1 MFWNHVK
8 VALRNLR
15 KNKLFATINIVGLA
29 IGLTIYVF
37 GGLLVKYE
45 RTHDMFFENASRIYT
60 VGSTA
65 APGLKVG
72 IDRINAT
79 FSAVGPIIETE
90 LREDVEAV
98 ARTIRS
104 EYLLSVGRES
114 FYEGIVFADP
124 SLLDIFDFNYLHGD
138 ASALRDPSGLVISE
152 SVARKYFGRNDVVG
166 EVFTFDNEFD
176 FHVAAVIEDVPLN
189 SHFSSSVI
197 LEGALGFLVPMQGL
211 NRMRDWDL
219 AGDWRNLSIGNMT
232 YVLVNEGMDEEW
244 LAARLDGIYDRF
256 VPEDQYEVISSLTVT
271 PLVRANLAVWDMIG
285 MPVIAVISLLS
296 LLVLVVACVNY
307 TNLATAQSLGRSR
320 EVGMRKTMG
329 ASQRQLLGQFLVE
342 SLVITSIAMVV
353 AIAALE
359 LIIPLLNNAANKA
372 LEINYL
378 ETLPW
383 LVLTTV
389 VVGLLAGAYPAWL
402 ITRATPIEALRDS
415 ARKGKKGSRMRA
427 VMIGVQF
434 AISAFMLALVSIV
447 YMQNEKIKESSYVFP
462 RSEIYTLGRLSTDGV
477 RERLDTLKNELEAL
491 PNVDTVSFSW
501 QVPYEQNNSTRSV
514 SLQPGDEAGKMSF
527 HVLNMSPDFL
537 TTYDIPVLSG
547 RGLSRD
553 VANDRSKEDD
563 ETLNVVINELAVERL
578 GFGSAEAA
586 INQRFYL
593 LADDG
598 INTEYVIV
606 GVVPTQNIVGLFNE
620 VKPFLFIY
628 DPDALRI
635 GSVRITGGNM
645 MDTVAAIEA
654 AWDRVIPDYP
664 MQGRFLDDVFDDVYN
679 ILKYM
684 NAALAGFAFVA
695 LTLALIGLF
704 GLAAFMAAQRTKE
717 IGMRKVRGASSAQIA
732 RLLVWQFSTPVLW
745 ALAVALPGAYFAST
759 QYLNFFAD
767 RISSPVLVL
776 VVAGALAVML
786 AWSTVAGHAIRIA
799 RANPI
804 EALRYE

>member
-1 MFWNHVK
+1 MIWNHVL

-15 KNKLFATINIVGLA
+15 KNKLFATINILGLA

-37 GGLLVKYE
+37 GGLLVNYE
-45 RTHDMFFENASRIYT
+45 RTHDLFFENAERIYT
-60 VGSTA
+60 IGSTA
-65 APGLKVG
+65 APELNVG
-72 IDRINAT
+72 IDKMNAT
-79 FSAVGPIIETE
+79 FSAVAPIVETE
-90 LREDVEAV
+90 LSEDVAAV
-98 ARTIRS
+98 ARTIAS
-104 EYLLSVGRES
+104 EYLMSVGRED
-114 FYEGIVFADP
+114 FYEGILFADP
-124 SLLDIFDFNYLHGD
+124 ALLDIFDFNYLHGD
-138 ASALRDPSGLVISE
+138 ASALRDPSGLVIAE
-152 SVARKYFGRNDVVG
+152 SIAQKYFGRSDVVG

-189 SHFSSSVI
+189 SHFSSAVVVDTRVN
-197 LEGALGFLVPMQGL
+197 FLVPMQGF
-211 NRMRDWDL
+211 NRMRNWDL
-219 AGDWRNLSIGNMT
+219 AGDWQNLSMGNMT
-232 YVLVNEGMDEEW
+232 YVMVNDGMGQTW
-244 LAARLDGIYDRF
+244 LQERMDSIYDRF
-256 VPEDQYEVISSLTVT
+256 VPEAQHEVISSLNVT
-271 PLVRANLAVWDMIG
+271 PLVQANLAIWEMIG
-285 MPVIAVISLLS
+285 MPVIAVVSLLS

-342 SLVITSIAMVV
+342 SLVITAIAMIV

-434 AISAFMLALVSIV
+434 AISAFMLAVVSV
-447 YMQNEKIKESSYVFP
+447 VFMQNEKVKESSYVFP
-462 RSEIYTLGRLSTDGV
+462 RSEIYTLDRLSVEDV
-477 RERLDTLKNELEAL
+477 RERLETLKYEIEAI
-491 PNVDTVSFSW
+491 PNVDVVSYSW
-501 QVPYEQNNSTRSV
+501 QVPYEQNNSTRNVAS
-514 SLQPGDEAGKMSF
+514 QPGDEAGKMSF
-527 HVLNMSPDFL
+527 HILNMTPDFL
-537 TTYDIPVLSG
+537 ATYDIPVLAG
-547 RGLSRD
+547 RALSRD
-553 VANDRSKEDD
+553 VANDESKGDD
-563 ETLNVVINELAVERL
+563 ETLNVVINELAAEKL
-578 GFGSAEAA
+578 GFASPDEA
-586 INQRFYL
+586 INQRFYRVS
-593 LADDG
+593 DED
-598 INTEYVIV
+598 INTEYIIV

-620 VKPFLFIY
+620 VKPFLFTY
-628 DPDALRI
+628 APDTVRI
-635 GSVRITGGNM
+635 GSVRITGGNI
-645 MDTVAAIEA
+645 MDTVAEIED
-654 AWDRVIPDYP
+654 AWDRVIPEYP
-664 MQGRFLDDVFDDVYN
+664 MQGRFLDEVFDDVYN

-695 LTLALIGLF
+695 LALALIGLF

-717 IGMRKVRGASSAQIA
+717 IGMRKVLGASTAQIA

-745 ALAVALPGAYFAST
+745 ALAIALPAAFFAST
-759 QYLNFFAD
+759 LYLNFFAE
-767 RISSPVLVL
+767 RIESPILVL
-776 VVAGALAVML
+776 VVSGALAVML

-804 EALRYE
+804 VALRYE